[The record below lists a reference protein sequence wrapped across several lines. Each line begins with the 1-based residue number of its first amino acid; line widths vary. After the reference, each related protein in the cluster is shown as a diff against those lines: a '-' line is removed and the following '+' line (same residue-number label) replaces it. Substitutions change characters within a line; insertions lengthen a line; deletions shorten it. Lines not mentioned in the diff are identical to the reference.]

1 MTSKPL
7 TRFVGRIKSIKAK
20 QTNAKR
26 SLARRGEFN
35 ILWAIV
41 AVVGIAL
48 GLFLI
53 FYVFHGAMPSL
64 GASNTLTVTA
74 EELGG
79 VLVINIKAMGVS
91 ATTVTGIQLLATSPT
106 SNTASTSSATSNSAS
121 SSGPSASDCTA
132 YLNGNSNGVSINSLP
147 ATDLSITLHPGDTLS
162 ITCTSITGSPTE
174 IEVFTTG
181 STYVAPIS

>member
-1 MTSKPL
+1 MTGKPL
-7 TRFVGRIKSIKAK
+7 TRAVVRMKTMRVK
-20 QTNAKR
+20 QANAKVL
-26 SLARRGEFN
+26 SRRGEFN

-79 VLVINIKAMGVS
+79 VLVVNMKAMGVS
-91 ATTVTGIQLLATSPT
+91 AITVNAINLVPSGS
-106 SNTASTSSATSNSAS
+106 SAS
-121 SSGPSASDCTA
+121 SCTA
-132 YLNGNSNGVSINSLP
+132 YLNGNSNGVSITSLP
-147 ATDLSITLHPGDTLS
+147 ASGLSIILHPGDTLS
-162 ITCTSITGSPTE
+162 ITCSSLSGSPTQV
-174 IEVFTTG
+174 EVVTTSG
-181 STYVAPIS
+181 TNVAPIS

>member
-1 MTSKPL
+1 MTGKPL
-7 TRFVGRIKSIKAK
+7 TRAVVRMKTMRVK
-20 QTNAKR
+20 QANAKAL
-26 SLARRGEFN
+26 SRRGEFN

-79 VLVINIKAMGVS
+79 VLVVNMKAMGVS
-91 ATTVTGIQLLATSPT
+91 AITVEAINLVPSGS
-106 SNTASTSSATSNSAS
+106 SAS
-121 SSGPSASDCTA
+121 SCTA
-132 YLNGNSNGVSINSLP
+132 YLNGNSYSGITSLP
-147 ATDLSITLHPGDTLS
+147 ASGLSITLNPGDTLS
-162 ITCTSITGSPTE
+162 ITCSSLSGSPTQV
-174 IEVFTTG
+174 EVVTTSG
-181 STYVAPIS
+181 TNVAPIS

>member
-1 MTSKPL
+1 MTTKPL
-7 TRFVGRIKSIKAK
+7 VKTTKAMPK
-20 QTNAKR
+20 VPRK
-26 SLARRGEFN
+26 LARKGEFN

-79 VLVINIKAMGVS
+79 VLVVNVKAMGVS
-91 ATTVTGIQLLATSPT
+91 AITVEAINLVPSGS
-106 SNTASTSSATSNSAS
+106 SAS
-121 SSGPSASDCTA
+121 SCTA
-132 YLNGNSNGVSINSLP
+132 YLNGNTYSGITSLP
-147 ATDLSITLHPGDTLS
+147 ASGLSITLNPGDTLS
-162 ITCTSITGSPTE
+162 ITCSSLSGSPTQV
-174 IEVFTTG
+174 EVVTTSG
-181 STYVAPIS
+181 AYTAPIS

>member
-1 MTSKPL
+1 MTTKTLAKTSKL
-7 TRFVGRIKSIKAK
+7 TPKVPK
-20 QTNAKR
+20 N
-26 SLARRGEFN
+26 LARSGEFN

-79 VLVINIKAMGVS
+79 VLVVNIKAMGVS
-91 ATTVTGIQLLATSPT
+91 GIRVEAVSLLP
-106 SNTASTSSATSNSAS
+106 SSSSAS
-121 SSGPSASDCTA
+121 SCTA
-132 YLNGNSNGVSINSLP
+132 YLNGNTYSGITSLP
-147 ATDLSITLHPGDTLS
+147 ASGLSITLNPGDTLS
-162 ITCTSITGSPTE
+162 ITCSSLSGSPTQV
-174 IEVFTTG
+174 EVVTTSG
-181 STYVAPIS
+181 AYTAPIS

>member
-1 MTSKPL
+1 MTGKHL
-7 TRFVGRIKSIKAK
+7 TRVVGRMKAMRAK
-20 QTNAKR
+20 QTNAKAL
-26 SLARRGEFN
+26 SRRGEFN

-41 AVVGIAL
+41 TVVGIAL

-121 SSGPSASDCTA
+121 SSGPSASSCTA
-132 YLNGNSNGVSINSLP
+132 YLNGNTYSGITSLP
-147 ATDLSITLHPGDTLS
+147 ASGLSITLNPGDTLS
-162 ITCTSITGSPTE
+162 ITCSSLSGSPTQV
-174 IEVFTTG
+174 EVVTTSG
-181 STYVAPIS
+181 TNVAPIS

>member
-1 MTSKPL
+1 MTGKPL

-20 QTNAKR
+20 QTNAER
-26 SLARRGEFN
+26 SLARSGEFN

-53 FYVFHGAMPSL
+53 SYVFHGAMPSL

-79 VLVINIKAMGVS
+79 VLVVNVKAMGVS
-91 ATTVTGIQLLATSPT
+91 AITVNAINLVPSGS
-106 SNTASTSSATSNSAS
+106 SAS
-121 SSGPSASDCTA
+121 SCTA
-132 YLNGNSNGVSINSLP
+132 YLNGNSNGVSIASLP
-147 ATDLSITLHPGDTLS
+147 ASGLSITLNPGDTLS
-162 ITCTSITGSPTE
+162 ITCSSLSGSPTQV
-174 IEVFTTG
+174 EVVTTSG
-181 STYVAPIS
+181 AYTAPIS

>member
-1 MTSKPL
+1 MALKIILKSVGILMTNKL
-7 TRFVGRIKSIKAK
+7 LIVREVKAK
-20 QTNAKR
+20 ADSASAKA
-26 SLARRGEFN
+26 SGLARRGEFN

-79 VLVINIKAMGVS
+79 VLVVNMKAMGVS
-91 ATTVTGIQLLATSPT
+91 AITVEAINLVPSGS
-106 SNTASTSSATSNSAS
+106 SAS
-121 SSGPSASDCTA
+121 SCTA
-132 YLNGNSNGVSINSLP
+132 YLNGNSNGVSITSLP
-147 ATDLSITLHPGDTLS
+147 ASGLSITLNPGDTLS
-162 ITCTSITGSPTE
+162 ITCSSLSGSPTQV
-174 IEVFTTG
+174 EVVTTSG
-181 STYVAPIS
+181 AYTAPIS

>member
-1 MTSKPL
+1 MTTKTLAKTSKL
-7 TRFVGRIKSIKAK
+7 TPKVPK
-20 QTNAKR
+20 N
-26 SLARRGEFN
+26 LARRGEFN

-79 VLVINIKAMGVS
+79 VLVVNVKAMGVS
-91 ATTVTGIQLLATSPT
+91 GIRVEAVSLLP
-106 SNTASTSSATSNSAS
+106 SSSSAS
-121 SSGPSASDCTA
+121 SCTA
-132 YLNGNSNGVSINSLP
+132 YLNGNTYSGITSLP
-147 ATDLSITLHPGDTLS
+147 ASGLSITLNPGDTLS
-162 ITCTSITGSPTE
+162 ITCTSITGSPTQV
-174 IEVFTTG
+174 EVVTTSG
-181 STYVAPIS
+181 AYTAPIS

>member
-1 MTSKPL
+1 MTGKPL
-7 TRFVGRIKSIKAK
+7 TRFVGRIKSIRAK
-20 QTNAKR
+20 QTNAER
-26 SLARRGEFN
+26 SLARSGEFN

-79 VLVINIKAMGVS
+79 VLVINMKAMGVS
-91 ATTVTGIQLLATSPT
+91 AITVEAVNLVPSGS
-106 SNTASTSSATSNSAS
+106 SAS
-121 SSGPSASDCTA
+121 SCTA
-132 YLNGNSNGVSINSLP
+132 YLNGNTYSGLTSLP
-147 ATDLSITLHPGDTLS
+147 ASGFSITLNPGDTLS
-162 ITCTSITGSPTE
+162 ITCSSLSGSPTQV
-174 IEVFTTG
+174 EVVT
-181 STYVAPIS
+181 SSSAYVAPIS

>member
-1 MTSKPL
+1 MATKPIVKTSRVMPKVP
-7 TRFVGRIKSIKAK
+7 RK
-20 QTNAKR
+20 
-26 SLARRGEFN
+26 LARRGEFN

-79 VLVINIKAMGVS
+79 VLVINMKAMGVS
-91 ATTVTGIQLLATSPT
+91 AITVEAINLVPSGA
-106 SNTASTSSATSNSAS
+106 SAS
-121 SSGPSASDCTA
+121 SCTA
-132 YLNGNSNGVSINSLP
+132 YLNGNSYSGITSLP
-147 ATDLSITLHPGDTLS
+147 ASGLSITLNPGDTLS
-162 ITCTSITGSPTE
+162 ITCTSLSGSPTE
-174 IEVFTTG
+174 VEVVTTSG
-181 STYVAPIS
+181 TNVAPIS

>member
-1 MTSKPL
+1 MTAESLIKTTKPKVP
-7 TRFVGRIKSIKAK
+7 RK
-20 QTNAKR
+20 
-26 SLARRGEFN
+26 LARRGEFN

-79 VLVINIKAMGVS
+79 VLVINIKAMGVGGVRVEAVS
-91 ATTVTGIQLLATSPT
+91 LLP
-106 SNTASTSSATSNSAS
+106 SSSSAS
-121 SSGPSASDCTA
+121 SCTA
-132 YLNGNSNGVSINSLP
+132 YLNGNTYSGITSLP
-147 ATDLSITLHPGDTLS
+147 ASGLSITLNPGDTLS
-162 ITCTSITGSPTE
+162 ITCSSLSGSPTE
-174 IEVFTTG
+174 VEVVTTSG
-181 STYVAPIS
+181 AYTAPIS

>member
-1 MTSKPL
+1 MTGKPL
-7 TRFVGRIKSIKAK
+7 TRAVVRMKTMRVK
-20 QTNAKR
+20 QANAKAL
-26 SLARRGEFN
+26 SRRGEFN

-74 EELGG
+74 EEFGG

-91 ATTVTGIQLLATSPT
+91 ATTVTGIQLLATSST
-106 SNTASTSSATSNSAS
+106 SNTAS
-121 SSGPSASDCTA
+121 SSGLSASDCTA
-132 YLNGNSNGVSINSLP
+132 YLNGGSSPQSINSLP
-147 ATDLSITLHPGDTLS
+147 ATDLSITLHPGDTLTIS
-162 ITCTSITGSPTE
+162 CTSITGSPTE
-174 IEVFTTG
+174 VEVFTTG
-181 STYVAPIS
+181 STYITPIS

>member
-1 MTSKPL
+1 MTGKPL
-7 TRFVGRIKSIKAK
+7 TRAVVRMKAMRVK
-20 QTNAKR
+20 QANAKVL
-26 SLARRGEFN
+26 SRRGEFN

-79 VLVINIKAMGVS
+79 VLTVNMKAMGVS
-91 ATTVTGIQLLATSPT
+91 AITIKDIYLSP
-106 SNTASTSSATSNSAS
+106 SGSGASGCA
-121 SSGPSASDCTA
+121 A
-132 YLNGNSNGVSINSLP
+132 YLNGNPDSNVPTQLGSSPSTSGSSSGSSPTSLYNGWV
-147 ATDLSITLHPGDTLS
+147 TLNPGDTLS
-162 ITCTSITGSPTE
+162 IVCTSTSGSPTQ
-174 IEVFTTG
+174 VVVVTTTG
-181 STYVAPIS
+181 TYTAQIS

>member
-1 MTSKPL
+1 M
-7 TRFVGRIKSIKAK
+7 RAK
-20 QTNAKR
+20 QANAKR
-26 SLARRGEFN
+26 SLARSGEFN

-74 EELGG
+74 EEMGG

-91 ATTVTGIQLLATSPT
+91 ATKINAIQLVP
-106 SNTASTSSATSNSAS
+106 SSSSAS
-121 SSGPSASDCTA
+121 SCAA
-132 YLNGNSNGVSINSLP
+132 YLDGTQIASGVSLQ
-147 ATDLSITLHPGDTLS
+147 SITSVTLHPGDTLS
-162 ITCTSITGSPTE
+162 ITCTSVTGSPTE
-174 IEVFTTG
+174 VEVFTTG
-181 STYVAPIS
+181 STYIAPIS

>member
-1 MTSKPL
+1 MTGKPL
-7 TRFVGRIKSIKAK
+7 TRFVGRMKSIRAK

-26 SLARRGEFN
+26 SLARSGEFN

-74 EELGG
+74 EEMGG
-79 VLVINIKAMGVS
+79 VLVVNMKAMGVS
-91 ATTVTGIQLLATSPT
+91 AITVEAINLVPSGS
-106 SNTASTSSATSNSAS
+106 SAS
-121 SSGPSASDCTA
+121 SCTA
-132 YLNGNSNGVSINSLP
+132 YLNGNSYSGITSLP
-147 ATDLSITLHPGDTLS
+147 ASGLSITLNPGDTLS
-162 ITCTSITGSPTE
+162 ITCSSLSGSPTQV
-174 IEVFTTG
+174 EVVTTSG
-181 STYVAPIS
+181 AYTAPIS

>member
-1 MTSKPL
+1 MKPL
-7 TRFVGRIKSIKAK
+7 VKTTKPKASK
-20 QTNAKR
+20 K
-26 SLARRGEFN
+26 LARSGEFN

-79 VLVINIKAMGVS
+79 VLVVNIKAMGVS
-91 ATTVTGIQLLATSPT
+91 GIRVEA
-106 SNTASTSSATSNSAS
+106 
-121 SSGPSASDCTA
+121 
-132 YLNGNSNGVSINSLP
+132 VS
-147 ATDLSITLHPGDTLS
+147 
-162 ITCTSITGSPTE
+162 
-174 IEVFTTG
+174 
-181 STYVAPIS
+181 

>member
-7 TRFVGRIKSIKAK
+7 TRAVVRMKAMRVK
-20 QTNAKR
+20 QANAKAL
-26 SLARRGEFN
+26 SRRGEFN

-74 EELGG
+74 EELGE
-79 VLVINIKAMGVS
+79 VLVVNMKAMGVS
-91 ATTVTGIQLLATSPT
+91 ATKITGVQLLP
-106 SNTASTSSATSNSAS
+106 
-121 SSGPSASDCTA
+121 SGSCTWTA
-132 YLNGNSNGVSINSLP
+132 YLNGQQQSTFTP
-147 ATDLSITLHPGDTLS
+147 PITLNPGDTLS
-162 ITCTSITGSPTE
+162 LACTNPPSGVTE
-174 IEVFTTG
+174 VEVVTTSG
-181 STYVAPIS
+181 TNVAPIS

>member
-7 TRFVGRIKSIKAK
+7 TRAVVRMKAMRAK
-20 QTNAKR
+20 QANAKVL
-26 SLARRGEFN
+26 SRRGEFN

-79 VLVINIKAMGVS
+79 VLVVNMKAMGVS
-91 ATTVTGIQLLATSPT
+91 AITVEAINLVPSGS
-106 SNTASTSSATSNSAS
+106 SAS
-121 SSGPSASDCTA
+121 SCTA
-132 YLNGNSNGVSINSLP
+132 YLNGNTYSGITSLP
-147 ATDLSITLHPGDTLS
+147 ASGLSITLNPGDTLS

-174 IEVFTTG
+174 VEVMTTSG
-181 STYVAPIS
+181 TNVAPIS

>member
-1 MTSKPL
+1 MTNKL
-7 TRFVGRIKSIKAK
+7 LVVREVKAK
-20 QTNAKR
+20 AGSASAKAL
-26 SLARRGEFN
+26 SRRGEFN

-79 VLVINIKAMGVS
+79 VLVVNIKAMGVS
-91 ATTVTGIQLLATSPT
+91 AITVNAINLVP
-106 SNTASTSSATSNSAS
+106 SSSSAS
-121 SSGPSASDCTA
+121 SCTA
-132 YLNGNSNGVSINSLP
+132 YLNGNTYSGITSLP
-147 ATDLSITLHPGDTLS
+147 ASGLSITLNPGDTLS
-162 ITCTSITGSPTE
+162 ITCSSLSGSPTQV
-174 IEVFTTG
+174 EVVTTSG
-181 STYVAPIS
+181 AYTAPIS

>member
-1 MTSKPL
+1 MTGKHL
-7 TRFVGRIKSIKAK
+7 TRVVGRMKAMRAK
-20 QTNAKR
+20 QTNAKAL
-26 SLARRGEFN
+26 SNRGEFN

-79 VLVINIKAMGVS
+79 VLVVNIKAMGVS
-91 ATTVTGIQLLATSPT
+91 GIRVE
-106 SNTASTSSATSNSAS
+106 
-121 SSGPSASDCTA
+121 G
-132 YLNGNSNGVSINSLP
+132 
-147 ATDLSITLHPGDTLS
+147 
-162 ITCTSITGSPTE
+162 
-174 IEVFTTG
+174 
-181 STYVAPIS
+181 

>member
-1 MTSKPL
+1 MTGKPL
-7 TRFVGRIKSIKAK
+7 TRAVVRMKAMRVK
-20 QTNAKR
+20 QVNAKAL
-26 SLARRGEFN
+26 SRRGEFN

-79 VLVINIKAMGVS
+79 VLVVNMKAMGVS
-91 ATTVTGIQLLATSPT
+91 AITVNAINLVPSGS
-106 SNTASTSSATSNSAS
+106 SAS
-121 SSGPSASDCTA
+121 SCTA
-132 YLNGNSNGVSINSLP
+132 YLNGNTYSGITSLP
-147 ATDLSITLHPGDTLS
+147 ASGLSITLNPGDTLS
-162 ITCTSITGSPTE
+162 ITCSSLSGSPTQV
-174 IEVFTTG
+174 EVVTTSG
-181 STYVAPIS
+181 AYTAPIS

>member
-1 MTSKPL
+1 MTGKPL
-7 TRFVGRIKSIKAK
+7 TRAVGRIKSIKAK
-20 QTNAKR
+20 QTNAER

-74 EELGG
+74 EEMGG
-79 VLVINIKAMGVS
+79 VLTVNMKAMGVS
-91 ATTVTGIQLLATSPT
+91 AITVEAVSLLPSG
-106 SNTASTSSATSNSAS
+106 SSAS
-121 SSGPSASDCTA
+121 SCTA
-132 YLNGNSNGVSINSLP
+132 YLNGNTYSGITSLP
-147 ATDLSITLHPGDTLS
+147 ASGLSITLNPGDTLS
-162 ITCTSITGSPTE
+162 ITCSSLSGSPTE
-174 IEVFTTG
+174 VEVVTTSG
-181 STYVAPIS
+181 TNVAPIS